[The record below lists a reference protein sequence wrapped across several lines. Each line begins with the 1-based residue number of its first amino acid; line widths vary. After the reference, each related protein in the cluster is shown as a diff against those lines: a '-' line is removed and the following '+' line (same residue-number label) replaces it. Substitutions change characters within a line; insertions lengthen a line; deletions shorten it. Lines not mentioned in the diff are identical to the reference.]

1 MIPPMP
7 KIWVRSEPCLR
18 APPIKNIPMPVNMAS
33 LSAQTMQTAATWF
46 FARPWEMTKM
56 FCAPIATMSESISAA
71 PCKKIP
77 IGKEFKA
84 APLLIFTFAGGVSHR
99 GIGGIGVSYRRTFGR
114 SARLIIA
121 RGNFRREILG
131 ACEIFTRSGI
141 I

>member
-18 APPIKNIPMPVNMAS
+18 APPIKNIPTAVNTAS

-46 FARPWEMTKM
+46 FARPWEMTKI
-56 FCAPIATMSESISAA
+56 FCAPIATMSESISVA

-84 APLLIFTFAGGVSHR
+84 APLLAFTFAGGALHR
-99 GIGGIGVSYRRTFGR
+99 GIDGIIASRCRTFRR
-114 SARLIIA
+114 SAKLIITC
-121 RGNFRREILG
+121 GNFRSGILG
-131 ACEIFTRSGI
+131 ACEIFARAGAI
-141 I
+141 

>member
-1 MIPPMP
+1 MIPPML
-7 KIWVRSEPCLR
+7 KIWVRNEPCLR
-18 APPIKNIPMPVNMAS
+18 APPIKNIPTAVNTAS

-77 IGKEFKA
+77 IGKEFKT
-84 APLLIFTFAGGVSHR
+84 APLLVFTFAGGALHR
-99 GIGGIGVSYRRTFGR
+99 GIGGIIASRYRTFRR
-114 SARLIIA
+114 SVRSIIA

-131 ACEIFTRSGI
+131 ACEIFARAGAI
-141 I
+141 